1 MTYDVED
8 SEDGLPP
15 IDQSRAHANGA
26 NGEVPI
32 LGSTTKTLEGD
43 NTLDL
48 TSEEDNAPDGR
59 GRMANA
65 ASVISSGEKSH
76 NRVAPEPVTPKR
88 RLRNYR
94 TLPML
99 ASSPSSETDANP
111 LTRQLR
117 HSLSEPPESQP
128 DTNQSTPKRG
138 RSRGDNAKNV
148 PEPLVISSEN
158 EEELSEDNI
167 ITPVRRRRGTA
178 IVQSTPQRKP
188 CEGDE
193 VQELNDDVADLSDTG
208 KSLLADNQA
217 DPQIVTFLYAID
229 PTLIFFDGSTPQNP
243 YQR

>member
-1 MTYDVED
+1 M
-8 SEDGLPP
+8 P
-15 IDQSRAHANGA
+15 IF
-26 NGEVPI
+26 
-32 LGSTTKTLEGD
+32 GSTTKALEGE
-43 NTLDL
+43 TTVEL
-48 TSEEDNAPDGR
+48 TSKEENGPDDR

-65 ASVISSGEKSH
+65 PSVISSGEKSH

-88 RLRNYR
+88 RLRTYR

-111 LTRQLR
+111 PTRQLR
-117 HSLSEPPESQP
+117 HSLLEPPESQP
-128 DTNQSTPKRG
+128 DTNQSTPYRG
-138 RSRGDNAKNV
+138 RLRGDNAKNV
-148 PEPLVISSEN
+148 PEPLLISSES

-178 IVQSTPQRKP
+178 IVQSIPQRKP

-217 DPQIVTFLYAID
+217 DPQIVPSLYAND
-229 PTLIFFDGSTPQNP
+229 PTLIFSDGSTPQNP